1 MVDGEGGFL
10 EGVLQLDDGKK
21 AVVMVGHEVS
31 IPGRAYIYKHIYI
44 SFCPFYLLTYF
55 IYEILYFY
63 LEKDLQVRSN
73 ISSEST

>member
-31 IPGRAYIYKHIYI
+31 ILRQAYII
-44 SFCPFYLLTYF
+44 CL
-55 IYEILYFY
+55 
-63 LEKDLQVRSN
+63 
-73 ISSEST
+73 

>member
-31 IPGRAYIYKHIYI
+31 IPGREYIYIYI
-44 SFCPFYLLTYF
+44 YIGVLA
-55 IYEILYFY
+55 IY
-63 LEKDLQVRSN
+63 
-73 ISSEST
+73 

>member
-31 IPGRAYIYKHIYI
+31 IPRHAYIICSYV
-44 SFCPFYLLTYF
+44 
-55 IYEILYFY
+55 
-63 LEKDLQVRSN
+63 LELK
-73 ISSEST
+73 

>member
-31 IPGRAYIYKHIYI
+31 ITRHINI
-44 SFCPFYLLTYF
+44 NFRIKNHLLNVTF
-55 IYEILYFY
+55 
-63 LEKDLQVRSN
+63 
-73 ISSEST
+73 STN

>member
-31 IPGRAYIYKHIYI
+31 IPGRAYIYIRVNGALAIY
-44 SFCPFYLLTYF
+44 
-55 IYEILYFY
+55 
-63 LEKDLQVRSN
+63 
-73 ISSEST
+73 

>member
-31 IPGRAYIYKHIYI
+31 IPRHVYII
-44 SFCPFYLLTYF
+44 SFGKKKIIT
-55 IYEILYFY
+55 
-63 LEKDLQVRSN
+63 
-73 ISSEST
+73 

>member
-31 IPGRAYIYKHIYI
+31 ITIHVFII
-44 SFCPFYLLTYF
+44 SFGKKIIISPFKL
-55 IYEILYFY
+55 
-63 LEKDLQVRSN
+63 V
-73 ISSEST
+73 

>member
-31 IPGRAYIYKHIYI
+31 IPRHAPKYMYMVFRIKHH
-44 SFCPFYLLTYF
+44 YF
-55 IYEILYFY
+55 NFWTSM
-63 LEKDLQVRSN
+63 K
-73 ISSEST
+73 